1 MHRQRKRD
9 LNLKPNRVLDKRS
22 SRGMIYENE
31 ELRLRTLAIQDDVD
45 RGQNDIKKLR
55 KENDHLKRELWA
67 LRDECQKL
75 EEVVKNVRCFGVE
88 DAVGNKS

>member
-31 ELRLRTLAIQDDVD
+31 ELRLRTLAISDDVD

-55 KENDHLKRELWA
+55 RENDHLKRELWA
-67 LRDECQKL
+67 LRDECENL
-75 EEVVKNVRCFGVE
+75 YL
-88 DAVGNKS
+88 